1 MGEVNNAVETE
12 EKRVPY
18 TVEIDETVPFKTDAE
33 IKILTSNEL
42 CKLANEL
49 FRAIFAD
56 YEGCYFEMSKN
67 GPATITAVF
76 NHGKHE
82 EGRHYAV
89 DMASSSKDAGN
100 DVIQRARAFDRLAK
114 EGDRYHIT
122 EDGKDIFKKFLS
134 PRFVERNGKVNWGL
148 IVSDYVERTNAFY
161 GTAQQY
167 TKIEGIDPR
176 QLCFA
181 IFGKEENGE
190 RLDYAVDVRGSVSS
204 YNTYGLVSPN
214 YALHIVRAHE
224 EHLKETYEKLGFGA
238 AGSGIIR

>member
-1 MGEVNNAVETE
+1 MGENVNAVETE

-18 TVEIDETVPFKTDAE
+18 TVEIDETIPFNADAE
-33 IKILTSNEL
+33 TKILTSNEL

-49 FRAIFAD
+49 FRQLFAD

-89 DMASSSKDAGN
+89 DMAAAKDAGN

-122 EDGKDIFKKFLS
+122 EDGKDIFKKFLA

-148 IVSDYVERTNAFY
+148 IVSDYVERPNAFY
-161 GTAQQY
+161 GTATQY

-181 IFGKEENGE
+181 LFGAKEENGE
-190 RLDYAVDVRGSVSS
+190 RLDYAVEVRASVSS
-204 YNTYGLVSPN
+204 YNTYGLVAPN
-214 YALHIVRAHE
+214 YALYILRAHE
-224 EHLKETYEKLGFGA
+224 DNLKETYEKLGFGA
-238 AGSGIIR
+238 VGSGIIR